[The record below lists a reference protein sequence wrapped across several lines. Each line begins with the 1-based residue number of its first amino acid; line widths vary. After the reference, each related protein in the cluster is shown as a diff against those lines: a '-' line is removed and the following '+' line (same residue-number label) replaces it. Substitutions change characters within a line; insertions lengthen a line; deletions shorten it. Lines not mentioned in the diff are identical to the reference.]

1 MQESRSSE
9 HPPNRGGEMSEL
21 IYRLQNDVSE
31 IRGEQVEMKVEQA
44 ILKETQILTNGY
56 IEKSINILTEN
67 VKVLTEMFG
76 EMKDRNDK
84 MDRKFELERQ
94 RFEYEVA
101 QVKECNKTQDEKLKN
116 MTVKEHIGEW
126 WKSPISK
133 VLTTGATILLMW
145 LATRLGLP
153 LDTVFPK

>member
-1 MQESRSSE
+1 MSESRNSE

-21 IYRLQNDVSE
+21 IHRLQNDVSE

-44 ILKETQILTNGY
+44 ILKETQTLTNGY

-101 QVKECNKTQDEKLKN
+101 QVKECNKSQDEKLKN

-153 LDTVFPK
+153 LDAVFPK

>member
-1 MQESRSSE
+1 MSESRNSE
-9 HPPNRGGEMSEL
+9 HPPNKGGEMSEL

-44 ILKETQILTNGY
+44 VLKETQNLTNGY
-56 IEKSINILTEN
+56 IEKSINVLTDN
-67 VKVLTEMFG
+67 LKVLSEMFA
-76 EMKDRNDK
+76 EMKEHNNR
-84 MDRKFELERQ
+84 MERQFQLEKQ
-94 RFEYEVA
+94 RFEIEVS
-101 QVKECNKTQDEKLKN
+101 QIKDCNKTQDEKLKN